1 MRGDLSPSIRLNLYT
16 PTTLKVTGCP
26 KSRWPS
32 RLVFE
37 FTREKLENLEKI
49 KRKSKETLN
58 MPVAASLLCFFVGGA
73 RGAIS
78 QNALFSDDMI
88 LESRGEQ

>member
-1 MRGDLSPSIRLNLYT
+1 
-16 PTTLKVTGCP
+16 
-26 KSRWPS
+26 
-32 RLVFE
+32 
-37 FTREKLENLEKI
+37 
-49 KRKSKETLN
+49 